1 MILYHGSNKIIQTPQ
16 YGSGKEDND
25 YGKGFYTTED
35 RDKANAWAVVNGNDD
50 AICNQY
56 ELDINGLNILRLN
69 DYGVLAWTAEVI
81 SHRGVL
87 DENTMYIAEALVDK
101 YKLDTSE
108 YDIIIGY
115 RADDSYTKVIDS
127 FLQGQLTT
135 DEVLRF
141 FKKGELGDQ
150 VFIKSEPAFRNLK
163 FIDYENVKN
172 IEKYIGYDAS
182 TRKEVENFLNNRRK
196 AIQIEG
202 FQPKGITVQD
212 AIKND
217 CVYNKEYEYFE
228 IKSNNA
234 NDLGLEDR

>member
-1 MILYHGSNKIIQTPQ
+1 
-16 YGSGKEDND
+16 
-25 YGKGFYTTED
+25 
-35 RDKANAWAVVNGNDD
+35 
-50 AICNQY
+50 
-56 ELDINGLNILRLN
+56 
-69 DYGVLAWTAEVI
+69 
-81 SHRGVL
+81 
-87 DENTMYIAEALVDK
+87 MYIAEALVDK

-182 TRKEVENFLNNRRK
+182 ARKEVESFLNNRRR

-228 IKSNNA
+228 IKSNNT

>member
-1 MILYHGSNKIIQTPQ
+1 MILYHCSSKIIQTPQ

-35 RDKANAWAVVNGNDD
+35 KDKANAWAVVNGNDY

-141 FKKGELGDQ
+141 FKKGELEDQ

-163 FIDYENVKN
+163 FVDYENVKN

-182 TRKEVENFLNNRRK
+182 ARKEVESFLNNRRK

>member
-1 MILYHGSNKIIQTPQ
+1 MILYHCSSKIIQTPQ

-35 RDKANAWAVVNGNDD
+35 KDKANAWAVVNGNDY

-141 FKKGELGDQ
+141 FL
-150 VFIKSEPAFRNLK
+150 L
-163 FIDYENVKN
+163 
-172 IEKYIGYDAS
+172 
-182 TRKEVENFLNNRRK
+182 
-196 AIQIEG
+196 
-202 FQPKGITVQD
+202 
-212 AIKND
+212 
-217 CVYNKEYEYFE
+217 YFCQH
-228 IKSNNA
+228 
-234 NDLGLEDR
+234 LF